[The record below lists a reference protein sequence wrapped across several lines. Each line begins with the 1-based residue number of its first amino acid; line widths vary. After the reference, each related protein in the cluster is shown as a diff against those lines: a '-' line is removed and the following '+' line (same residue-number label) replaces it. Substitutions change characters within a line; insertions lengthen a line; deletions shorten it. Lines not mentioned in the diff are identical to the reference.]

1 MNTDKSNRVYFL
13 GIGGIGMSALA
24 RYFKHKGC
32 EVFGYDKTRTSLTD
46 QLAKEGIEIIYED
59 DVSIVIEDINP
70 QAPTHL
76 LIIPKKVIPKL
87 SDASNE
93 DQEILGHL
101 MLVAGKIADQLGLD
115 ETFRLVV
122 NNGAKAGQSVFH
134 LHLHLISGRSFNW
147 PPG

>member
-1 MNTDKSNRVYFL
+1 
-13 GIGGIGMSALA
+13 MSFTL
-24 RYFKHKGC
+24 FEKIIN
-32 EVFGYDKTRTSLTD
+32 
-46 QLAKEGIEIIYED
+46 KEISADILYED
-59 DVSIVIEDINP
+59 DLAIIINDINP

-87 SDASNE
+87 SDATTE
-93 DQEILGHL
+93 DKEVLGHL
-101 MLVAGKIADQLGLD
+101 MLLAGKIAEDLGLD

-134 LHLHLISGRSFNW
+134 LHLHLLSGRNLSW

>member
-1 MNTDKSNRVYFL
+1 
-13 GIGGIGMSALA
+13 MSQTL
-24 RYFKHKGC
+24 FEKIIN
-32 EVFGYDKTRTSLTD
+32 
-46 QLAKEGIEIIYED
+46 KEIPADILYED
-59 DVSIVIEDINP
+59 DISIVIKDISP

-87 SDASNE
+87 SDATQE
-93 DQEILGHL
+93 DQQILGHL
-101 MLVAGKIADQLGLD
+101 MLVAGKIADDLGLD

-134 LHLHLISGRSFNW
+134 LHLHLLSGRSLNW

>member
-1 MNTDKSNRVYFL
+1 
-13 GIGGIGMSALA
+13 MS
-24 RYFKHKGC
+24 
-32 EVFGYDKTRTSLTD
+32 KTLFEKIIDR
-46 QLAKEGIEIIYED
+46 EISADIIFED
-59 DVSIVIEDINP
+59 ELCIVIKDISP

-87 SDASNE
+87 SDSTE
-93 DQEILGHL
+93 DDKQILGHL

-115 ETFRLVV
+115 ETFRLVI

-134 LHLHLISGRSFNW
+134 LHLHLLSGRPLNW

>member
-1 MNTDKSNRVYFL
+1 M
-13 GIGGIGMSALA
+13 
-24 RYFKHKGC
+24 
-32 EVFGYDKTRTSLTD
+32 SLT
-46 QLAKEGIEIIYED
+46 LFEKIINKEIPADILYED
-59 DVSIVIEDINP
+59 DISIVIKDISP

-87 SDASNE
+87 SDATKQ
-93 DQEILGHL
+93 DQEVLGHL
-101 MLVAGKIADQLGLD
+101 MLVAGKIADELGLD

-134 LHLHLISGRSFNW
+134 LHLHLLSGRMLSW

>member
-1 MNTDKSNRVYFL
+1 
-13 GIGGIGMSALA
+13 MS
-24 RYFKHKGC
+24 
-32 EVFGYDKTRTSLTD
+32 KTLFEKIIDR
-46 QLAKEGIEIIYED
+46 EIPADIIFED
-59 DVSIVIEDINP
+59 ELSIVIKDISP

-87 SDASNE
+87 SDSTAE
-93 DQEILGHL
+93 DQSILGHL
-101 MLVAGKIADQLGLD
+101 MLVAGQIAVQLDLD

-134 LHLHLISGRSFNW
+134 LHLHLLSGRPLNW

>member
-1 MNTDKSNRVYFL
+1 
-13 GIGGIGMSALA
+13 MS
-24 RYFKHKGC
+24 
-32 EVFGYDKTRTSLTD
+32 KTLFEKIIDR
-46 QLAKEGIEIIYED
+46 EIPADIIFED
-59 DVSIVIEDINP
+59 ELSIVIKDISP

-87 SDASNE
+87 SDSTAE
-93 DQEILGHL
+93 DQSILGHL
-101 MLVAGKIADQLGLD
+101 MLVAGQIADQLGLD

-134 LHLHLISGRSFNW
+134 LHLHLLSGSPLNW

>member
-1 MNTDKSNRVYFL
+1 
-13 GIGGIGMSALA
+13 MSSTL
-24 RYFKHKGC
+24 F
-32 EVFGYDKTRTSLTD
+32 ENIN
-46 QLAKEGIEIIYED
+46 KEISADILYED
-59 DVSIVIEDINP
+59 DLAIIINDINP

-87 SDASNE
+87 SDATTE
-93 DQEILGHL
+93 DKEVLGHL
-101 MLVAGKIADQLGLD
+101 MLLAGKIAEDLGLD

-134 LHLHLISGRSFNW
+134 LHLHLLSGRNLSW

>member
-1 MNTDKSNRVYFL
+1 MT
-13 GIGGIGMSALA
+13 
-24 RYFKHKGC
+24 
-32 EVFGYDKTRTSLTD
+32 LT
-46 QLAKEGIEIIYED
+46 LFEKIINKEIPADIIYED
-59 DVSIVIEDINP
+59 EISIVIKDISP

-93 DQEILGHL
+93 DKDILGHL
-101 MLVAGKIADQLGLD
+101 MLLAGRIAEELGLD

-122 NNGAKAGQSVFH
+122 NNGAAAGQSVFH
-134 LHLHLISGRSFNW
+134 LHLHLLSGRPLNW

>member
-1 MNTDKSNRVYFL
+1 MKKLLKERFL
-13 GIGGIGMSALA
+13 Q
-24 RYFKHKGC
+24 
-32 EVFGYDKTRTSLTD
+32 T
-46 QLAKEGIEIIYED
+46 IIYED
-59 DVSIVIEDINP
+59 DISIVIKDINP

-87 SDASNE
+87 SDANQE

-101 MLVAGKIADQLGLD
+101 MLVATKIAKQLDLD
-115 ETFRLVV
+115 DTFRMVI

-134 LHLHLISGRSFNW
+134 LHLHLLSGRVLSW

>member
-1 MNTDKSNRVYFL
+1 
-13 GIGGIGMSALA
+13 MS
-24 RYFKHKGC
+24 
-32 EVFGYDKTRTSLTD
+32 KTLFEKIIDR
-46 QLAKEGIEIIYED
+46 EIPADIIFED
-59 DVSIVIEDINP
+59 ELSIVIKDISP

-87 SDASNE
+87 PDSTAE
-93 DQEILGHL
+93 DQSILGHL
-101 MLVAGKIADQLGLD
+101 MLVAGQIADQLGLD

-134 LHLHLISGRSFNW
+134 LHLHLLSGRPLNW